1 MRSGRARLVAAGWS
15 ASAPPDDEAALHAGR
30 AREYAPTMTSIVDS
44 ASSRDGI
51 RLLTRHW
58 VAAASGEDGALTRH
72 WPAEAP
78 RAGVLIVHGVGEH
91 SGRYEE
97 VGDQFAAAG
106 FKTFGWDLRGMG
118 ASSGER
124 AWIER
129 FDQFHDDVEDRLAA
143 TRAALPGRPVV
154 LYGHSLGGL
163 ISLGYALSDRPKPDL
178 LVLSAPGID
187 DDLAAWKHRLAP
199 ILARI
204 LPKVRIANGIA
215 PSMLSR
221 DAQRQEAARTDPLML
236 NSSTTRLGALSFAEQ
251 ARVRT
256 AAPTLT
262 VPTLVIHGLDDP
274 IVPARATEPLA
285 DIGGVTRRTYPG
297 IRHELHNEPEGPA
310 IIADV
315 IAWIDGQLAAG

>member
-1 MRSGRARLVAAGWS
+1 MPS
-15 ASAPPDDEAALHAGR
+15 
-30 AREYAPTMTSIVDS
+30 TTDS
-44 ASSRDGI
+44 ASTRDGI

-58 VAAASGEDGALTRH
+58 VAGAAGGDGALTRH

-97 VGDQFAAAG
+97 VGEQFAAARLE
-106 FKTFGWDLRGMG
+106 TFSSDLRGMG
-118 ASSGER
+118 ASGGER
-124 AWIER
+124 AWVDR
-129 FDQFHDDVEDRLAA
+129 FDRFHDDVEDRLAA

-187 DDLAAWKHRLAP
+187 DDLAAWKHKLAP

-221 DAQRQEAARTDPLML
+221 DAQRQEAARTDPLVL
-236 NSSTTRLGALSFAEQ
+236 NASTTRLGAVSFAEQ
-251 ARVRT
+251 ARVRS
-256 AAPTLT
+256 AASTLT

-274 IVPARATEPLA
+274 IVPARATGPLA
-285 DIGGVTRRTYPG
+285 DLSVVTRRTYAG
-297 IRHELHNEPEGPA
+297 LRHELHNEPEGPA
-310 IIADV
+310 IMADV
-315 IAWIDGQLAAG
+315 IAWIDGRLAGR

>member
-1 MRSGRARLVAAGWS
+1 MDGETVQACP
-15 ASAPPDDEAALHAGR
+15 APGYPPA
-30 AREYAPTMTSIVDS
+30 MTSIVDS
-44 ASSRDGI
+44 ASSRDGT

-58 VAAASGEDGALTRH
+58 VAGATGSDGPLTRH

-97 VGDQFAAAG
+97 VGEQFAAAG
-106 FKTFGWDLRGMG
+106 LETFGWDLRGMG
-118 ASSGER
+118 ASRGER
-124 AWIER
+124 AWTDR
-129 FDQFHDDVEDRLAA
+129 FDRFHDDVEDRLAA
-143 TRAALPGRPVV
+143 TRAALPGRPVI

-187 DDLAAWKHRLAP
+187 DDLAAWKHKLAP

-221 DAQRQEAARTDPLML
+221 DEGRQEAARTDPLML

-251 ARVRT
+251 ARVRS
-256 AAPTLT
+256 AAATLA

-285 DIGGVTRRTYPG
+285 EISGVTRRTYAG
-297 IRHELHNEPEGPA
+297 VRHELHNEPEGPA

-315 IAWIDGQLAAG
+315 IAWIDSQLAGR

>member
-1 MRSGRARLVAAGWS
+1 MPVEHVGRAG
-15 ASAPPDDEAALHAGR
+15 
-30 AREYAPTMTSIVDS
+30 EYAPAMTSIVDS
-44 ASSRDGI
+44 ASSRDGL

-58 VAAASGEDGALTRH
+58 VAGASAGDGALTRH
-72 WPAEAP
+72 WPEEAP

-97 VGDQFAAAG
+97 VGEQFAAAG
-106 FKTFGWDLRGMG
+106 LEAFGWDLRGMG

-124 AWIER
+124 AWIDR
-129 FDQFHDDVEDRLAA
+129 FAQFHDDVEDRLAA
-143 TRAALPGRPVV
+143 TRAALPGRPIV

-163 ISLGYALSDRPKPDL
+163 ISLGYALANRPKPDL

-187 DDLAAWKHRLAP
+187 DDLAAWKHTLAP

-204 LPKVRIANGIA
+204 LPKMRIANGIA

-221 DAQRQEAARTDPLML
+221 DANRQEAARTDPLML

-251 ARVRT
+251 ARVR
-256 AAPTLT
+256 AAAATLS

-285 DIGGVTRRTYPG
+285 GIAGLTRRTYAG

-315 IAWIDGQLAAG
+315 IAWIDGQLPAD